1 MKRPLLANPAKTPR
15 GRLKLDFR
23 RPLAIIG
30 SFSAFGLRGIP
41 DSGLFFRFAAD
52 NQQRQ
57 VALAHDGFGKAAHQE
72 VHQAG
77 PAVGTQY

>member
-1 MKRPLLANPAKTPR
+1 MQRPLLANPAKTPR

-41 DSGLFFRFAAD
+41 DSSLFFRFAAD
-52 NQQRQ
+52 NQKRQ
-57 VALAHDGFGKAAHQE
+57 VALAHNGFGEAAHQE

-77 PAVGTQY
+77 AAVCAEY

>member
-1 MKRPLLANPAKTPR
+1 MRPFVLKDAKAVTCQSGKTPR

-23 RPLAIIG
+23 RPLGIIG

-41 DSGLFFRFAAD
+41 DSSLFFRFAAD

-57 VALAHDGFGKAAHQE
+57 VALTHDGFGKAAHQE
-72 VHQAG
+72 VH
-77 PAVGTQY
+77 

>member
-15 GRLKLDFR
+15 GHLKLDFR

-30 SFSAFGLRGIP
+30 SFSAFGLRGIS

-57 VALAHDGFGKAAHQE
+57 VALTHDGFGKAAHQE

-77 PAVGTQY
+77 AAVGTQY